1 MTDLDKDTEAKILEV
16 VKPYHKEEDYQLNYL
31 ITDDNIINIFSS
43 INIGNAIKTE
53 DLNKIAEILN
63 AEFIGFKI
71 VNQEYRFAF
80 QL

>member
-53 DLNKIAEILN
+53 DLFNTNFSIFYYFNKSFFYDLIKITDLN
-63 AEFIGFKI
+63 
-71 VNQEYRFAF
+71 
-80 QL
+80 